1 MGYVFCLKSVY
12 GTLPDIHCS
21 TGPAAWVIIG
31 EIFQLPIRSKGVAL
45 STASNWL
52 WNCVIGVIT
61 PYIVDQDKGN
71 LGVKVFFLWGS
82 TCAFSAIFAWIFVPE
97 TKGLTLEQVD
107 KMMEEVPAY
116 TSRRWKPTDPFAN
129 DYGAMPY
136 VRSTPS
142 TMEGVRPKMEDFI
155 EMHR

>member
-1 MGYVFCLKSVY
+1 M
-12 GTLPDIHCS
+12 
-21 TGPAAWVIIG
+21 
-31 EIFQLPIRSKGVAL
+31 
-45 STASNWL
+45 
-52 WNCVIGVIT
+52 
-61 PYIVDQDKGN
+61 
-71 LGVKVFFLWGS
+71 
-82 TCAFSAIFAWIFVPE
+82 PE